1 MVNVNEIRETAM
13 KNLRILEQEFQVA
26 SVEAAT
32 ARARVV
38 EIGRAYDAA
47 LIASNAW
54 EAALAE

>member
-1 MVNVNEIRETAM
+1 MLNVNEMRETAM
-13 KNLRILEQEFQVA
+13 KNLQILEGAFALA
-26 SVEAAT
+26 SVEADT

>member
-1 MVNVNEIRETAM
+1 MVNVNEMRETAM
-13 KNLRILEQEFQVA
+13 KNLQILEGAFALA
-26 SVEAAT
+26 SVEADT

-38 EIGRAYDAA
+38 AIGRSYDAA